1 MRSPRLLSYP
11 IWRWVVTFLFVLAS
25 FFHGLGQEEV
35 GAVQG
40 RIADSGLDR
49 GCPLVVVAILNSD
62 SSLVQFTRTKKDG
75 SWAIRG
81 IPAGV
86 YLVLTSHPSYDD
98 YMSRVM
104 VKGDSLTDLGVI
116 YLQPKSDSLAA
127 VVVTPRNPPMH
138 IRGDTL
144 EYNTANVK
152 MHVNATVEELLKRLP
167 GVQVDQNGIISI
179 NGVQV
184 QHLLVDGEDF
194 FGGDPT
200 IVTKNFNADMIAK
213 IQFLDKKSNQ
223 TEFTGVDD
231 GQRTKTVNLV
241 LKDDA
246 KKGYFVKGEAGAGPD
261 GYENV
266 NGVLGAF
273 RGPRQLAALAM
284 TANNG
289 TTGFIGEGAGLMIG
303 GGPGDALGASTGG
316 GIPQVG
322 GAGAHYADKWN
333 GNEDHV
339 SGNGS
344 FGFMSTR
351 PYSTSITQ
359 QTLPDSVYTQAQ
371 SSHSLNIS
379 NQQRLNADYDYLPDS
394 IQAFRFSVGGT
405 KAAGHNQYGSSGS
418 SSFNDTLVNS
428 SQSNIRSIANNE
440 QFNGTVMWRIR
451 ARKKKARN
459 FSLTGRMS
467 NQSNTSGGYVYVLNN
482 FYRPDGSLLNIDT
495 TDQRKVIS
503 SSNLTL
509 NSNLNYIGPL
519 WKNTVLA
526 VRYNLNFSQSES
538 QQSTFSKGDGK
549 YQDLI
554 DSLSNH
560 YRNNVL
566 SQTAT
571 INLQGTGRPLTYTI
585 GGDIRQYSNLQKNVL
600 TDSTLKYRYTTLNPR
615 VDARYAIN
623 KDQGISF
630 NYSANTQ
637 QPSINQLQPVQNNN
651 NPLYITLGNPN
662 LRSSFSQNFG
672 LGFNAVKPIF
682 FNVGLH
688 FGFTTNS
695 ISTRVYTDSLGRQ
708 ISQAV
713 NVSGSENGGLYLGMN
728 HKFKGSGI
736 DLGANANLSF
746 GRNAN
751 YVGDI
756 LSQNDNLSA
765 GGGLSI
771 GKYVADKY
779 SIRLNGNANYSSN
792 VSSVNPSLST
802 RYWTQSHIFELSW
815 FPMAGLELNT
825 TGNYSWQEKTATFTG
840 NNWTFFWNAFI
851 SKNFLQSRLVVKWR
865 VNDILGQN
873 AGIGRSIS
881 GNTTTQ
887 TTSNIVGRYWMISA
901 SYRFIRHSRMK

>member
-1 MRSPRLLSYP
+1 M
-11 IWRWVVTFLFVLAS
+11 TFLFILTCV
-25 FFHGLGQEEV
+25 FRGLGQERV
-35 GAVQG
+35 GTVQG
-40 RIADSGLDR
+40 RLADSNLEQ
-49 GCPLVVVAILNSD
+49 GCPLVVVAILNID
-62 SSLVQFTRTKKDG
+62 SSLVRFSRTKKDG
-75 SWAIRG
+75 SWATRS
-81 IPAGV
+81 IPAGS
-86 YLVLTSHPSYDD
+86 YLLLTSHPSYDD
-98 YMSRVM
+98 YLARIM
-104 VKGDSLTDLGVI
+104 VKGDSVTDLGII

-152 MHVNATVEELLKRLP
+152 MKVNATVEEMLKRLP
-167 GVQVDQNGIISI
+167 GVQVDQNGVITI

-213 IQFLDKKSNQ
+213 IQFLDKRSSQ

-241 LKDDA
+241 LKEDA
-246 KKGYFVKGEAGAGPD
+246 KKGYFVKGEAGAGLQ
-261 GYENV
+261 GYDNV
-266 NGVLGAF
+266 NGMLGAF
-273 RGPRQLAALAM
+273 RGPRQISVLAM
-284 TANNG
+284 TANTG
-289 TTGFIGEGAGLMIG
+289 ATGFSGEGAGLSIG
-303 GGPGDALGASTGG
+303 GEGDALGASAGG
-316 GIPQVG
+316 GIPQVE

-344 FGFMSTR
+344 FGFLSTR

-371 SSHSLNIS
+371 SSRSANYN
-379 NQQRLNADYDYLPDS
+379 NQQRLNADYDFRPDS
-394 IQAFRFSVGGT
+394 LQAFRFSVGGNIEY
-405 KAAGHNQYGSSGS
+405 GHNQLASTGS

-428 SQSNIRSIANNE
+428 TQSNIQSITSSD
-440 QFNGTVMWRIR
+440 QFNGSFMWRIR

-459 FSLTGRMS
+459 FSLTAGMS
-467 NQSNTSGGYVYVLNN
+467 NQSSTSGGYLYVLNN
-482 FYRPDGSLLNIDT
+482 FYQPNGSLLNIDT

-503 SSNLTL
+503 SSNLNF
-509 NSNLNYIGPL
+509 NSNLNYTEPL
-519 WKNTVLA
+519 RKNTVLA
-526 VRYNLNFSQSES
+526 VRYNLNFNQSETR
-538 QQSTFSKGDGK
+538 QSTFSRGDGK
-549 YQDLI
+549 YQDLV

-560 YRNNVL
+560 YRNDVL
-566 SQTAT
+566 SQSAT
-571 INLQGTGRPLTYTI
+571 ISLQGTGGPLIYTL
-585 GGDIRQYSNLQKNVL
+585 GGDIQRYSNLQENVQ

-615 VDARYAIN
+615 VDARFAIN
-623 KDQGISF
+623 KEQGISF
-630 NYSANTQ
+630 NYSTNTQ
-637 QPSINQLQPVQNNN
+637 QPSITQLQPVQNNN

-672 LGFNAVKPIF
+672 LGFNAVKPVFLNI
-682 FNVGLH
+682 GLH
-688 FGFTTNS
+688 FGYTTNS

-708 ISQAV
+708 VSQPV

-728 HKFKGSGI
+728 HKFNGSGV
-736 DLGANANLSF
+736 DLGGNVNFSF
-746 GRNAN
+746 GRSVN

-756 LSQNDNLSA
+756 LSNNDNLNA
-765 GGGLSI
+765 GGNLSI
-771 GKYVADKY
+771 GKYVADRY
-779 SIRLNGNANYSSN
+779 SIRLNAGANYSST

-802 RYWTQSHIFELSW
+802 HYWTQSHSFELSW
-815 FPMAGLELNT
+815 FPMPGLELNT
-825 TGNYSWQEKTATFTG
+825 TGNYSWQEKTGAFTG
-840 NNWTFFWNAFI
+840 NNWTFFWNAFV
-851 SKNFLQSRLVVKWR
+851 SKNFLQNRLVVKWR

-887 TTSNIVGRYWMISA
+887 TTANIVGRYWMISA
-901 SYRFIRHSRMK
+901 SYRFIRHSRIKSIFSRILLN

>member
-1 MRSPRLLSYP
+1 MT
-11 IWRWVVTFLFVLAS
+11 RWVMTILFILTA
-25 FFHGLGQEEV
+25 FFRVLGQERL
-35 GAVQG
+35 GAIQG
-40 RIADSGLDR
+40 RLADSNLDR
-49 GCPLVVVAILNSD
+49 GCPQVVVAILNSD
-62 SSLVQFTRTKKDG
+62 SSLVRFTRTRKDG

-81 IPAGV
+81 IPAGT
-86 YLVLTSHPSYDD
+86 YLLLTTHPSYDD
-98 YMSRVM
+98 YLARIVIR
-104 VKGDSLTDLGVI
+104 KDSTADLGAI

-127 VVVTPRNPPMH
+127 VIVTPRNPPMH

-152 MHVNATVEELLKRLP
+152 MKVNATVEELLKRLP
-167 GVQVDQNGIISI
+167 GVQMDQDGNITV
-179 NGVQV
+179 NGVKV
-184 QHLLVDGEDF
+184 QRLLVDGEDF

-213 IQFLDKKSNQ
+213 IQFLDKKSSQ
-223 TEFTGVDD
+223 AEFTGVDD

-241 LKDDA
+241 LKEDA
-246 KKGYFVKGEAGAGPD
+246 KKGYFIKGEAGAGPD

-266 NGVLGAF
+266 NGMLGAF

-289 TTGFIGEGAGLMIG
+289 TTGFSGEGAGLSIG
-303 GGPGDALGASTGG
+303 GGPGDALGGSAGG
-316 GIPQVG
+316 GIPQVE
-322 GAGAHYADKWN
+322 GAGTHYADKWN
-333 GNEDHV
+333 GNVDHV

-344 FGFMSTR
+344 FGFISSR

-359 QTLPDSVYTQAQ
+359 QTLPDSIYTQMQ
-371 SSHSLNIS
+371 SSRSVNFS
-379 NQQRLNADYDYLPDS
+379 NQQRLDADYDYRPDS
-394 IQAFRFSVGGT
+394 VQAFRFSVGGS
-405 KAAGHNQYGSSGS
+405 KAAGNNQYSSAGN

-428 SQSNIRSIANNE
+428 SQTTIRSITSND
-440 QFNGTVMWRIR
+440 QLNGTVMWRIR
-451 ARKKKARN
+451 ARKRKARN
-459 FSLTGRMS
+459 FSLTAAIS
-467 NQSNTSGGYVYVLNN
+467 NQTNNSSGYLDVLNN
-482 FYRPDGSLLNIDT
+482 FYRPDSSLLNIDT

-503 SSNLTL
+503 SSNRNFNT
-509 NSNLNYIGPL
+509 NLNYTEPL

-526 VRYNLNFSQSES
+526 FRYNINFNKGET
-538 QQSTFSKGDGK
+538 QQSTFGRGDGK
-549 YQDLI
+549 YQDVI

-566 SQTAT
+566 SQSAT

-585 GGDIRQYSNLQKNVL
+585 GGDIRRYSNLQENVQ
-600 TDSTLKYRYTTLNPR
+600 TDSTLKYQYTTINPR

-637 QPSINQLQPVQNNN
+637 QPSITQMQPVQNNN

-662 LRSSFSQNFG
+662 LRPSFSQHFG
-672 LGFNAVKPIF
+672 LGLNAVKPVF
-682 FNVGLH
+682 FNLGLH
-688 FGFTTNS
+688 FGYTTNS

-708 ISQAV
+708 ISQLV
-713 NVSGSENGGLYLGMN
+713 NVSSSQGGGLYLGMN
-728 HKFKGSGI
+728 HKFKSSGI
-736 DLGANANLSF
+736 DAGGIANFSF
-746 GRNAN
+746 GRSVN

-756 LSQNDNLSA
+756 LNNNNNLDVSC
-765 GGGLSI
+765 GLSM
-771 GKYVADKY
+771 GKNVADRY
-779 SIRLNGNANYSSN
+779 SIRINASANYSST

-802 RYWTQSHIFELSW
+802 RFWTQNHSFELSW
-815 FPMAGLELNT
+815 FPVPGLELNT

-840 NNWTFFWNAFI
+840 NNWTLFWNAFI
-851 SKNFLQSRLVVKWR
+851 SKNFLQHRLVVKWR

-881 GNTTTQ
+881 GNTTMQ

-901 SYRFIRHSRMK
+901 SYRFIRHSKLK

>member
-1 MRSPRLLSYP
+1 MT
-11 IWRWVVTFLFVLAS
+11 RWVVTFLFILAG
-25 FFHGLGQEEV
+25 FFRGLGQERV

-40 RIADSGLDR
+40 RLADSSLDR

-62 SSLVQFTRTKKDG
+62 SSLVRFTRTKKDG
-75 SWAIRG
+75 GWAIRG
-81 IPAGV
+81 IAAGS
-86 YLVLTSHPSYDD
+86 YLLLTSHPSYDD
-98 YMSRVM
+98 YLARIV
-104 VKGDSLTDLGVI
+104 VKGDSITDLGII

-127 VVVTPRNPPMH
+127 VIVTPKNPPMH

-152 MHVNATVEELLKRLP
+152 MKVNATVEELLKRLP
-167 GVQVDQNGIISI
+167 GVQVDQNGIITI

-194 FGGDPT
+194 FGADPT

-213 IQFLDKKSNQ
+213 IQFLDKKSSQ
-223 TEFTGVDD
+223 AEFTGVDD

-246 KKGYFVKGEAGAGPD
+246 KKGYFVKAEAGVGPD

-266 NGVLGAF
+266 NGMLGAF
-273 RGPRQLAALAM
+273 RGPRQLAALGM

-289 TTGFIGEGAGLMIG
+289 NTGFSGEGAGLSIG
-303 GGPGDALGASTGG
+303 GAGDALGASAGG
-316 GIPQVG
+316 GVPQVE

-333 GNEDHV
+333 GNENHV
-339 SGNGS
+339 AGNGS
-344 FGFMSTR
+344 FGFLSTR
-351 PYSTSITQ
+351 PFSTSITQ
-359 QTLPDSVYTQAQ
+359 QTLPDSVYTQVQ
-371 SSHSLNIS
+371 SSRSVNIS
-379 NQQRLNADYDYLPDS
+379 NQERLDADYDFRPDS
-394 IQAFRFSVGGT
+394 LQAFGFSVGGM
-405 KAAGHNQYGSSGS
+405 KAAGNNQYASTGS

-428 SQSNIRSIANNE
+428 SHTDIRSTSSNE
-440 QFNGTVMWRIR
+440 QFNGAVMWRIR
-451 ARKKKARN
+451 ARRKKARN
-459 FSLTGRMS
+459 FSLTAGMS
-467 NQSNTSGGYVYVLNN
+467 NQSNTSSGYLYVLNN
-482 FYRPDGSLLNIDT
+482 FYQPGGSLLNIDT

-503 SSNLTL
+503 SSNTTL
-509 NSNLNYIGPL
+509 NGNLNYTEPL
-519 WKNTVLA
+519 SKNTVLA
-526 VRYNLNFSQSES
+526 VRYNLNFNQGET
-538 QQSTFSKGDGK
+538 QQSTFGRGDGK

-571 INLQGTGRPLTYTI
+571 VNIQGTGRPLTYTI
-585 GGDIRQYSNLQKNVL
+585 GGDIRRYSNLQENVQ
-600 TDSTLKYRYTTLNPR
+600 TDSTLKYQYTTLNPR

-623 KDQGISF
+623 KEQGISF
-630 NYSANTQ
+630 NYSANTD
-637 QPSINQLQPVQNNN
+637 QPSITQLQPVQNNN
-651 NPLYITLGNPN
+651 DPLHITLGNPN

-672 LGFNAVKPIF
+672 LGFNAVKPVF
-682 FNVGLH
+682 FNIGAN
-688 FGFTTNS
+688 FGYTTNS

-708 ISQAV
+708 ISQPV
-713 NVSGSENGGLYLGMN
+713 NVSGSENGGLYFGMN

-746 GRNAN
+746 GRNVN

-756 LSQNDNLSA
+756 LSNNNNLNA

-771 GKYVADKY
+771 GKYVADRY
-779 SIRLNGNANYSSN
+779 SIRLNANANYSSS

-802 RYWTQSHIFELSW
+802 RFWTQNHSFELSW
-815 FPMAGLELNT
+815 FPVPGLELNS

-851 SKNFLQSRLVVKWR
+851 SKNFLQNRLVVKWR

-873 AGIGRSIS
+873 AGIGRLIS

-887 TTSNIVGRYWMISA
+887 STSNIVGRYWMISA
-901 SYRFIRHSRMK
+901 SYRFIRHSKLK